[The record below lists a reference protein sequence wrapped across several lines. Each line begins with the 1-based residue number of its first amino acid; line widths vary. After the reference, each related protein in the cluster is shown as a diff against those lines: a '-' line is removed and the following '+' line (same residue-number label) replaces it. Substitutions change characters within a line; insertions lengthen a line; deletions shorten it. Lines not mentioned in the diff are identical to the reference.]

1 MKKSRG
7 LIGVLAVS
15 GLVFYAGIMGCSN
28 SSGSGGGGV
37 SAGAASAAA
46 PIIMKAACTN
56 PPDSYQ
62 TNALRDISNIVKEK
76 TTGAID
82 IQVFPASQLG
92 EQRDYLEGLRMGT
105 LEIALVGTGFLEG
118 FESRFCIFDIP
129 FVFEN
134 HDHMFRF
141 LASDICQKLL
151 DDFRT
156 EQGFRHLL
164 LADEGLRHVWTTNVE
179 IKSLQDFKKLNIRVP
194 EIPLYVN
201 MFKTLGAN
209 PVPLGLGDV
218 YTGLQTGIINAF
230 ENGVENVVTIKLDEL
245 LKVNNVSNHVYSLIS
260 VLTSEKVFASLSKEH
275 QDILVAAGKEA
286 EKNVFTV
293 FDKLE
298 KERYATLAS
307 RGIKTVEF
315 PPQLMDQIRDT
326 VKNVSRELLKGL
338 YDYDEVIKLALSL
351 R

>member
-1 MKKSRG
+1 MKRKNTKFI
-7 LIGVLAVS
+7 LFTVVLLAGFILVS
-15 GLVFYAGIMGCSN
+15 GGC
-28 SSGSGGGGV
+28 SGSGG
-37 SAGAASAAA
+37 SASASGSNASQA
-46 PIIMKAACTN
+46 PAPKIMKAACTN

-62 TNALRDISNIVKEK
+62 IQCLNDISTIVKEK
-76 TTGAID
+76 TQGAID

-92 EQRDYLEGLRMGT
+92 EQRDYLEGLKMGT
-105 LEIALVGTGFLEG
+105 IEIALVGTGFLEG

-151 DDFRT
+151 DDFRI
-156 EQGFRHLL
+156 EQGFRHLV
-164 LADEGLRHVWTTNVE
+164 LADEGLRHIWTTNVE
-179 IKSLQDFKKLNIRVP
+179 ITSLQDFKKLDIRVP

-218 YTGLQTGIINAF
+218 YTGLQTGVINAF
-230 ENGVENVVTIKLDEL
+230 ENGVENVYTIKLHEL
-245 LKVNNVSNHVYSLIS
+245 LKVNNVSNHIYSLIS
-260 VLTSEKVFASLSKEH
+260 VLTSEKVFSTLSAEH
-275 QDILVAAGKEA
+275 QDILVQAGKEA
-286 EKNVFTV
+286 EKKVAEI

-307 RGIKTVEF
+307 RGVKTVEF
-315 PPQLMDQIRDT
+315 SPQLMEQIRDT
-326 VKNVSRELLKGL
+326 IKDVSRELLKGL
-338 YDYDEVIKLALSL
+338 YDYDEVVKLALSY